1 METIDLQQIK
11 KTTTRNVFFLSLR
24 NMGIQAV
31 SVIGF
36 FILSILLGAGEVGL
50 FAIVAESIGILG
62 YFSDIGLAAA
72 LIQKRDKVTKAE
84 LQTTFFIQQILVLLC
99 LVVISIV
106 FSRISGDKGYG
117 SKELWIFV
125 ALCFSFFVASL
136 KTIPSVLLERKLNF
150 KLISTIDVTEN
161 VSFYV
166 VAVVFAALGFGAYSY
181 AIATVVRSILGLV
194 MIYSKSRWPIGF
206 SFSKSAA
213 KGLFK
218 YGIPFQLNSFI
229 SVAKDRLSTLFV
241 AGILGREG
249 FGILAWAQKGPRIPL
264 SFMDAI
270 MKVTFPTFARM
281 QDHKEVL
288 KKSIEKSI
296 FFIALFVF
304 PVVTGIALIAS
315 DFINIIPKYGKWLPA
330 VIPLYFFAANVA
342 VASITTPLTNAFN
355 AVGKVLLTT
364 RFMIM
369 WTVLTWILFPLLTIK
384 YGIIGTSVATLLVG
398 LSSVFVW
405 ITANRLFNVNIFK
418 TVYKPFI
425 ASALMLLA
433 VFFFQKIELPLLVSI
448 IGKVLIGVSVYS
460 SFLLLFCR
468 NDVKWFVQQAKNLIK
483 KE

>member
-1 METIDLQQIK
+1 
-11 KTTTRNVFFLSLR
+11 
-24 NMGIQAV
+24 MGIQAV
-31 SVIGF
+31 SVVGF
-36 FILSILLGAGEVGL
+36 FILSVLLGAGEVGL

-72 LIQKRDKVTKAE
+72 LIQKRDKIKKSE
-84 LQTTFFIQQILVLLC
+84 LQTTFAIQQLLVFLC
-99 LVVISIV
+99 LVVISII
-106 FSRISGDKGYG
+106 FSKVVESRGYG
-117 SKELWIFV
+117 PKEIWIFV
-125 ALCFSFFVASL
+125 ALCFSFFIASL

-150 KLISTIDVTEN
+150 KLISTIDVVEN

-166 VAVVFAALGFGAYSY
+166 VAVVFASLGFGAYSY

-194 MIYSKSRWPIGF
+194 IMYTKSSWPIGF

-229 SVAKDRLSTLFV
+229 SVAKDKLSTLFV

-270 MKVTFPTFARM
+270 MKVTFPTFARI
-281 QDHKEVL
+281 QDHKEIL
-288 KKSIEKSI
+288 RKSIEKSI

-315 DFINIIPKYGKWLPA
+315 DFINIIPKYGKWMPA

-342 VASITTPLTNAFN
+342 IASITTPLTNAFN

-369 WTVLTWILFPLLTIK
+369 WTVLTWILFPVLTIR
-384 YGIIGTSVATLLVG
+384 YGIIGTAVATLLVG

-405 ITANRLFNVNIFK
+405 ITANRLFKVNIFK
-418 TVYKPFI
+418 TVYKPFF
-425 ASALMLLA
+425 ASILMLTA
-433 VFFFQKIELPLLVSI
+433 IFFFQKLDMPILIKLVS
-448 IGKVLIGVSVYS
+448 KVLIGISIYS
-460 SFLLLFCR
+460 SYLLLFCR
-468 NDVKWFVQQAKNLIK
+468 DDVKWFIQQAKTLLK